1 MLYSIK
7 NRDDLEKLNE
17 LISLQN
23 QVKALRL
30 QYKLG
35 KQNFPEDLKKL
46 FEPITKLIKVTSQN
60 VTKAIMET
68 SKENNNALSNL
79 NDKLL
84 EIMNDTGILASYL
97 LSSLSKFTNPE
108 HTIHFTQN

>member
-7 NRDDLEKLNE
+7 NRDDLEILNE

-30 QYKLG
+30 QYKLV
-35 KQNFPEDLKKL
+35 KQNFLEDLKKL
-46 FEPITKLIKVTSQN
+46 FEPITKLIKDTSQN
-60 VTKAIMET
+60 VTKTMMEI

-97 LSSLSKFTNPE
+97 LSSLSKFTSPE
-108 HTIHFTQN
+108 HTIHFTEN